1 MEENITGI
9 NPNIKYDFNQLKT
22 GITGFIT
29 DLESKLQ
36 QFLVQ
41 MPVFMIETGDTSYYL
56 NKKWEKIDNKEI
68 YEKIPRFTIKVTDI
82 APDNS
87 ELTNQYARFI
97 FKKDDNEYVTD
108 GRRLPYKIQIDTN
121 FVSSN
126 FIKMLENF
134 EIMSTIIARQNC
146 FTYEFMGNTFESAYV
161 FSSQSQELPSMDTGS
176 NSRNCIVK
184 TPFELELH
192 LLVPRIETIKLVSE
206 AELQQTQIDIVSHE
220 EEDYNIKLNIIPDE
234 EDEEDED

>member
-22 GITGFIT
+22 GITAFIT
-29 DLESKLQ
+29 NLESKLQ
-36 QFLVQ
+36 QFLVNL
-41 MPVFMIETGDTSYYL
+41 PVFMIETGDTSYYL
-56 NKKWEKIDNKEI
+56 NKKWEKLENKEI
-68 YEKIPRFTIKVTDI
+68 YEKTPRFTIKITDI
-82 APDNS
+82 SPDND
-87 ELTNQYARFI
+87 ELTNQYSRFI
-97 FKKDDNEYVTD
+97 FKKDDNEYVAD

-146 FTYEFMGNTFESAYV
+146 FTYDFMGNTFEAAYV
-161 FSSQSQELPSMDTGS
+161 FSSQSQETPSMDVGS
-176 NSRNCIVK
+176 ISRNCIVK

-192 LLVPRIETIKLVSE
+192 LLVPRVETIQLVND
-206 AELQQTQIDIVSHE
+206 AKLQQTQIDIVS
-220 EEDYNIKLNIIPDE
+220 DGIQDNMNINHNIS
-234 EDEEDED
+234 EEDEDDD